1 MLFEKKIV
9 TEIKKKQQLTKDF
22 NNICDLFADNK
33 LSIHFG
39 EDKMKSFLPSFKRNL
54 KLLGELDLRY
64 NKIKI
69 KQHKHV
75 NYLGCML
82 DETMPS
88 ETVALRVTEKVNS
101 RLKFLLWFLDVPLC
115 RFLGNALMQ
124 PHFDYGYTAW

>member
-1 MLFEKKIV
+1 
-9 TEIKKKQQLTKDF
+9 
-22 NNICDLFADNK
+22 
-33 LSIHFG
+33 
-39 EDKMKSFLPSFKRNL
+39 MKSILLSFKRNL
-54 KLLGELDLRY
+54 KLLRELDLRY

-101 RLKFLLWFLDVPLC
+101 RLKFLLRFLDVSHC

-124 PHFDYGYTAW
+124 PHFDYGCTAW